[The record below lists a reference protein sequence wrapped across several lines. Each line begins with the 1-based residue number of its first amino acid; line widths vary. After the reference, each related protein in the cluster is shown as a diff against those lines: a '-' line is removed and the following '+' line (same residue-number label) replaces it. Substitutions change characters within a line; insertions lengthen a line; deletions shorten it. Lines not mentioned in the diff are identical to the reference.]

1 MRGLQKSMVMAK
13 INISISHE
21 ILEEI
26 NKLSKEENMT
36 RSELLR
42 KAFKTYVEVLEEEKK
57 EQKKRKGIEKAIHL
71 QDEIRNTIGHM
82 DFVEDLRKWREKRR

>member
-1 MRGLQKSMVMAK
+1 MRTLQKSIVMAK
-13 INISISHE
+13 INISISRE

-42 KAFKTYVEVLEEEKK
+42 KAFRTYVEVLEEKK
-57 EQKKRKGIEKAIHL
+57 K
-71 QDEIRNTIGHM
+71 
-82 DFVEDLRKWREKRR
+82 